1 MEIERSQ
8 IERCAVAEEIVA
20 YLYAEMSGAK
30 RDAFENHLVDCAA
43 CIDEFAEMSHARYSV
58 YEWQREEFAPLATPR
73 FKIPYDSE
81 RQGFFDG
88 LTDLLSIRWVVPT
101 VAMAV
106 IVVAVTVGLLGSA
119 GTQLPNPP
127 ALAEAKV
134 GEATVP
140 TVSSPTVAQ
149 AGTQDLKT
157 AIDVRLI
164 KSAAKRT
171 APARPVR
178 TVNAKST
185 VPLPRDTVR
194 AVAAAS
200 VRAPVLSSEVEVADR
215 SLRLSD
221 IFDSEGTR

>member
-1 MEIERSQ
+1 MERERSQ
-8 IERCAVAEEIVA
+8 IERCAISEEIVA
-20 YLYAEMSGAK
+20 YLYAEMSAPK

-58 YEWQREEFAPLATPR
+58 YEWQHEEFAPLATPR
-73 FKIPYDSE
+73 FEIPYESQ

-88 LTDLLSIRWVVPT
+88 LTGLLSIRWVVPA
-101 VAMAV
+101 VAMGL

-119 GTQLPNPP
+119 ESELPNPP
-127 ALAEAKV
+127 ALADSKV

-157 AIDVRLI
+157 AIDVRSS

-171 APARPVR
+171 VPAKPVR

-185 VPLPRDTVR
+185 VPLPRDPVR
-194 AVAAAS
+194 AIAAAS

>member
-1 MEIERSQ
+1 MERERSQ
-8 IERCAVAEEIVA
+8 IERCAISEEIVA
-20 YLYAEMSGAK
+20 YLYAEMSGPK
-30 RDAFENHLVDCAA
+30 RDAFEDHLVDCVA
-43 CIDEFAEMSHARYSV
+43 CIDEFAEISHARYSV
-58 YEWQREEFAPLATPR
+58 YEWQQQEFAPLATPR
-73 FKIPYDSE
+73 FDIPYESQ
-81 RQGFFDG
+81 RQSFFDG
-88 LTDLLSIRWVVPT
+88 LTGLLSIRWAVPS
-101 VAMAV
+101 VAMAL

-119 GTQLPNPP
+119 ESELPNPP
-127 ALAEAKV
+127 ALADSEV

-140 TVSSPTVAQ
+140 TVSSPIFAQ

-157 AIDVRLI
+157 ANDVRPI

-171 APARPVR
+171 APAKPVR

-185 VPLPRDTVR
+185 VPLPRDPVR

-200 VRAPVLSSEVEVADR
+200 VRAPVLSPEVEVADR